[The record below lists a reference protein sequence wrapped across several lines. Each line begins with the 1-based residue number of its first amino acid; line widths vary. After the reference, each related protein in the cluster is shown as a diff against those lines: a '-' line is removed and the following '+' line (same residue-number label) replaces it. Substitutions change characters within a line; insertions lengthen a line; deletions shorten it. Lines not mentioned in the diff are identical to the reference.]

1 MLKRVSV
8 TSHVVDYMKKLSQ
21 DELLTDDEEE
31 LVKTI
36 INEFTQENAVEI
48 LNITSVVVNLPNLN
62 EYNVIDFKDA
72 VIKPRQLIEHY
83 GKYTFE
89 SNEYMFVLCIN
100 GAGRMEGSNDDSK
113 QTYSIK
119 KGDAVNVNLKTKYR
133 ILTDDKNLQLIV
145 VTYTS
150 RCPFVHYKN
159 VVFSEDSSVF
169 DAFVG
174 CRFAL
179 FRLVSDYSEEILED
193 LLILNGVYYHSCSMK
208 KANII
213 SLKSIVTKYGLCP
226 IELDYVPNSGH
237 PTELELL
244 ELSLDE
250 DTVQAISNGTCYK
263 ETCSLSGI
271 RYKLFIVYGVTCYS
285 FL

>member
-8 TSHVVDYMKKLSQ
+8 TSYVVDYMKKLSQ
-21 DELLTDDEEE
+21 DEVLTGDEED

-36 INEFTQENAVEI
+36 INEFTQENVVEI
-48 LNITSVVVNLPNLN
+48 LNITSVAVNLTNLN
-62 EYNVIDFKDA
+62 EYNVIDFKD
-72 VIKPRQLIEHY
+72 VNIKPQRIIEHY
-83 GKYTFE
+83 GNYTVE
-89 SNEYMFVLCIN
+89 SNEYVFVLCVE
-100 GAGRMEGSNDDSK
+100 GTATMEGANDDSK

-119 KGDAVNVNLKTKYR
+119 KGDAVNVNLKTKYK
-133 ILTDDKNLQLIV
+133 ILTNDKNLQLV
-145 VTYTS
+145 VVAYVS

-159 VVFSEDSSVF
+159 VVFSEDSVVF

-179 FRLVSDYSEEILED
+179 FRLVSDYDEEILED
-193 LLILNGVYYHSCSMK
+193 ILVLNGTYYHSCSMK

-213 SLKSIVTKYGLCP
+213 SLKSILTKYSLYP

-250 DTVQAISNGTCYK
+250 DTVQAISNGTSYK
-263 ETCSLSGI
+263 QTCSLSGT
-271 RYKLFIVYGVTCYS
+271 RYKLLIVYGVTCYS

>member
-8 TSHVVDYMKKLSQ
+8 TSHVIEYMKKLSQ
-21 DELLTDDEEE
+21 NELLTDDEEE

-36 INEFTQENAVEI
+36 INEFTQENVVEI
-48 LNITSVVVNLPNLN
+48 LNITSVTVNLTNLN
-62 EYNVIDFKDA
+62 GYSVIDFKD
-72 VIKPRQLIEHY
+72 VNIKPQRIIEHY
-83 GKYTFE
+83 GNYMFE
-89 SNEYMFVLCIN
+89 SNEYAFVLCV
-100 GAGRMEGSNDDSK
+100 GGTSRMESENSDSK
-113 QTYSIK
+113 QAYSIK

-133 ILTDDKNLQLIV
+133 ILTNDKNLQLV
-145 VTYTS
+145 VLTYVS

-159 VVFSEDSSVF
+159 VVFSEDSIVF

-179 FRLVSDYSEEILED
+179 FRLVSDYDGEILED
-193 LLILNGVYYHSCSMK
+193 ILILNGTYYHSCSMK

-213 SLKSIVTKYGLCP
+213 SLKSILTKYSLYP

-244 ELSLDE
+244 ELSLGE
-250 DTVQAISNGTCYK
+250 ETVQAISNSTNYR

-271 RYKLFIVYGVTCYS
+271 KYKLFVVYGVTCYS